1 VDNFGEG
8 VAQLAAARAR
18 RELSPGVDVTRALS
32 RERLAGAAFT
42 PGDQVRDLVTGK
54 GGHIAAVAFA
64 RDVRPTAG
72 R

>member
-1 VDNFGEG
+1 MDSFGEG

-18 RELSPGVDVTRALS
+18 RALTAGVDVTRALS
-32 RERLAGAAFT
+32 REQLAGAAFM

-54 GGHIAAVAFA
+54 GGHVAAVAFA
-64 RDVRPTAG
+64 RDVRPAPG